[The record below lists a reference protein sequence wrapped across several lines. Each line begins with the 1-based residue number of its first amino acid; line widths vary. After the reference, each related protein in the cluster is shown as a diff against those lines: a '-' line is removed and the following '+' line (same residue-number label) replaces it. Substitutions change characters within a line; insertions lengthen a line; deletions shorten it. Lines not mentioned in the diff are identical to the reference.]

1 MRLLLEIPD
10 KKASEVLSVLNKIPY
25 IKMKP
30 LDGGKSSSSIKTAKE
45 NKDKELFLE
54 EFKQAIEEVNL
65 IKAGKLKGI
74 DAKELLNEL

>member
-25 IKMKP
+25 VKMKP
-30 LDGGKSSSSIKTAKE
+30 VDGSKALSPLKKAKV
-45 NKDKELFLE
+45 NKDKELFLQ

-65 IKAGKLKGI
+65 IKSGKLKGI

>member
-1 MRLLLEIPD
+1 MRLILEIPD

-30 LDGGKSSSSIKTAKE
+30 VEGSEASIPIKKVQDNTHKE
-45 NKDKELFLE
+45 IFLQ

-65 IKAGKLKGI
+65 IKAGKMKGI
-74 DAKELLNEL
+74 DAKDLLNEL

>member
-1 MRLLLEIPD
+1 MKLILEIPD
-10 KKASEVLSVLNKIPY
+10 KKAPAVLKVLSKIPH

-30 LDGGKSSSSIKTAKE
+30 IGGLKATNPKKQQQDTVDNE
-45 NKDKELFLE
+45 TFLQ

-65 IKAGKLKGI
+65 IKAGKMEGI